1 MNLVFAA
8 LYNKEHAIT
17 VHILRL
23 RKVFDTVAHKIL
35 IFMLQG
41 EETPVV
47 QELFNGQDTMGS
59 NLWQI

>member
-23 RKVFDTVAHKIL
+23 RKVFDTVAHK
-35 IFMLQG
+35 G
-41 EETPVV
+41 APAV
-47 QELFNGQDTMGS
+47 QELFNGQETVGS
-59 NLWQI
+59 N